1 MNPIMLVEVWEW
13 LRGYHKWTEVEAKV
27 QFLKEDLTCRDASGK
42 EVQYSSAKGDRLI
55 WRDVRGVAHH
65 VDFQLPEN
73 SAKYRF
79 ADGEAAT
86 LRYNPAN
93 PEQYYVR
100 KLLKIKVHRFF
111 AAAATVITV
120 AAMVI
125 GDVWIREMLGCSR

>member
-1 MNPIMLVEVWEW
+1 MNPIMLVELWEW

-27 QFLKEDLTCRDASGK
+27 QFLQEELTYRDSSGE
-42 EVQYSSAKGDRLI
+42 EVHYSSGKGDRLI
-55 WRDVRGVAHH
+55 WRDERGVAHH
-65 VDFQLPEN
+65 ADFRLPKD
-73 SAKYRF
+73 SAKYQF
-79 ADGEAAT
+79 ADGETAT

-111 AAAATVITV
+111 AAAFTVITV

-125 GDVWIREMLGCSR
+125 GDVWIREMLGCSH